1 MRAGVHANGVARTS
15 FDAHAAIDAAQR
27 IYFVPDRVLLD
38 RIVGI
43 FSGLD
48 VDAVSRASSGAQ
60 ETSRAF
66 GGVIRAESQAVA
78 AAKGVGVGSSFLR
91 ILDRDIGLT
100 GFRQTE
106 DMQNVDG
113 EITPKV
119 ITGDGETAQ
128 DLRQVRSL
136 PERHVFNSFHR
147 SHSLRKGS

>member
-1 MRAGVHANGVARTS
+1 M
-15 FDAHAAIDAAQR
+15 
-27 IYFVPDRVLLD
+27 
-38 RIVGI
+38 GI

-60 ETSRAF
+60 EASRAV
-66 GGVIRAESQAVA
+66 GCVIGAKSQAVA
-78 AAKGVGVGSSFLR
+78 APEGIGIRSSFLR
-91 ILDRDIGLT
+91 ILDRDVGLT

-106 DMQNVDG
+106 DMQNVDA

-147 SHSLRKGS
+147 SHSIAKRHLGGLAEAKQTNQTRALRPASLLARS

>member
-1 MRAGVHANGVARTS
+1 M
-15 FDAHAAIDAAQR
+15 QR
-27 IYFVPDRVLLD
+27 NVSISYLTAYFSTGSWGSSPA
-38 RIVGI
+38 
-43 FSGLD
+43 SD
-48 VDAVSRASSGAQ
+48 VDTVSRASSGAQ

-119 ITGDGETAQ
+119 IAGDGETAQ

>member
-1 MRAGVHANGVARTS
+1 M
-15 FDAHAAIDAAQR
+15 QR
-27 IYFVPDRVLLD
+27 NVSISYLTAYFSTGSWGSSPASM
-38 RIVGI
+38 GI

-60 ETSRAF
+60 EASRAV
-66 GGVIRAESQAVA
+66 GGVIGAESQAVA
-78 AAKGVGVGSSFLR
+78 APEGIGIRSSFLR
-91 ILDRDIGLT
+91 ILDCDVGLT

-136 PERHVFNSFHR
+136 PERHVFNSFHC
-147 SHSLRKGS
+147 SHSLQ